1 MNTTGSQTNPPDLI
15 GLVGRKG
22 SGKDTAAVLLIEQ
35 GYENVKFAGALKDMI
50 RNLLAYQG
58 VEDETIERMI
68 EGDLKEE
75 PSDYLGGKTPR
86 FVMQT
91 LGTEWGRDLIGK
103 DFWADT
109 AMRRIGNFLDQGKQ
123 VVVTD
128 VRFWNECEIIKD
140 AGGTVVGVEADWI
153 APVPGEHESEALID
167 QIIQTLS
174 LVVRN
179 TKLANVQEGINQFRA
194 RFLRTFQQHAT
205 A

>member
-1 MNTTGSQTNPPDLI
+1 MITTGSQTNLPDLI

-22 SGKDTAAVLLIEQ
+22 SGKDTAALLLIEQ
-35 GYENVKFAGALKDMI
+35 GYENVKFAGALKGMI
-50 RNLLAYQG
+50 RTLLAYQG

-68 EGDLKEE
+68 EGDLKEVE
-75 PSDYLGGKTPR
+75 SDYLGGKTPR

-103 DFWADT
+103 GFWADT
-109 AMRRIGNFLDQGKQ
+109 AMRRIGSFLDQGKQ

-128 VRFWNECEIIKD
+128 VRFWNECSEIKD

-153 APVPGEHESEALID
+153 TPLPGEHESEALID
-167 QIIQTLS
+167 QIIQTLR

-194 RFLRTFQQHAT
+194 RFLRTINHA
-205 A
+205 AA